1 MENKKCITSVRQ
13 SDPVTRLWE
22 QENNYCVD
30 TMWVTPREYDGGF
43 VDNPKGECTACREIP
58 SGILYEAENWLKRN
72 VECNYDGYGR
82 ITYYILYSLDEDG
95 CINGSI
101 IEAHPAFTVMDQ
113 RDKTHGHY
121 TRFDE
126 AQAMVDKLW
135 NISYVDAFIDVKTE
149 FKD

>member
-1 MENKKCITSVRQ
+1 MTEKIFTEDDLMLELTS
-13 SDPVTRLWE
+13 
-22 QENNYCVD
+22 
-30 TMWVTPREYDGGF
+30 VTPREYDGGF
-43 VDNPKGECTACREIP
+43 VDNPDGECSSLDWKIP
-58 SGILYEAENWLKRN
+58 SGTIDQVKTWFKEN
-72 VECNYDGYGR
+72 VECDVEDGR
-82 ITYYILYSLDEDG
+82 ITYYTLYSLDEDG

>member
-1 MENKKCITSVRQ
+1 MKKIINGKMYNTETATELGDFWNGLSTSDFRNLSETLYRKKNGEFFLYGQ
-13 SDPVTRLWE
+13 
-22 QENNYCVD
+22 
-30 TMWVTPREYDGGF
+30 GGAMT
-43 VDNPKGECTACREIP
+43 E
-58 SGILYEAENWLKRN
+58 
-72 VECNYDGYGR
+72 
-82 ITYYILYSLDEDG
+82 YSLDEDG